1 MRKKLVIVFF
11 GLLCFLGF
19 LAGCGEKNEVLAVG
33 MKTLPNTLT
42 YTVGDPID
50 VKGGQVAVVFSEA
63 PEEVQVYD
71 LKEEMLDKA
80 SYDVYLTGVKNV
92 KVIYTFEGKE
102 YYTEFRV
109 EYFER
114 PFKEEAIEKINAFN
128 SSVSYGKEEAE
139 LVALYKSLAIAN
151 VKLSNNAQEAESV
164 VNNLMVKVSN
174 IPTKAEQD
182 KVSAALLKSQE
193 AAKAVVNS
201 YKKDAAVAGQYAQI
215 IALSKSIAIAEIGFA
230 TTAAEINL
238 AVELCKA
245 SVDNAILGNKTLDQ
259 INEAKIAAEAAKK
272 LAEEAKKAADDA
284 ADLSGNKAAA
294 SEAAKLAAQ
303 AAQAKA
309 EAAKAQAETAKTAA
323 EAAQAK
329 AETAKAAAEAAKAQA
344 EQIKNDV
351 NATKAEVDAAKAKAE
366 AAKAAAETA
375 KAQAETAKAAA
386 ETAKAEATQAELGAK
401 EAKLAAE
408 AAKAAAEAAKAL
420 AETAALNAAN
430 SANAAEVA
438 KDAAEAAKL
447 ATEDLYEQVKD
458 LIETLPQAAP
468 AIDEVNNYVANA
480 DYAGLELV
488 LVQTIKA
495 AYVAS
500 ITSARTE
507 PAIDALVVEAKALL
521 DSVNTALDNSILSQS
536 ELVAAKAQ
544 AQSLFINYVID
555 VAEYNK
561 SEVEEYL
568 NNGGFD
574 YSEGQEDAAAE
585 ALYAEVQKLIDEV
598 NEKIADANNQAEI
611 DGALAYGQSKAR
623 LETIYVDYYASYIV
637 RWLNQYF
644 RDTKEV
650 QKDNFSNVNW
660 NEALRIKDYYQTLIT
675 RLDKFDQLIDKAEEY
690 KEKLDAIR
698 TKAEE
703 VYDLVYSVETPIIV
717 EVPQRADQPN
727 KDSYNGTECSGASL
741 AEIVAKLSAAD
752 LDVPYSL
759 NPTGTNTTIEA
770 QLRAFETESGQIVDV
785 LATFEKYI
793 DRYNVSLAAA
803 KANAATGVIALIDD
817 LPQYGAN
824 NATAT
829 LTLDAGQEENAQV
842 KAAREAYELW
852 LDTYFDSIGYPAADE
867 PLNVAIVYNIA
878 DLEKAEARVQQL
890 VDAKNAAEVATD
902 GVIDLIKN
910 TATVPGYVVLDS
922 ETAIV
927 KAREEFDAWELLYE
941 IDQIN
946 RDLIVVV
953 DYSASPVTPL
963 YAKLVADEARLAE
976 LKLAKVAAEAIDAK
990 VDAVLA
996 DGEYIT
1002 LDAQYNDNAEIT
1014 AAETDLTAWLA
1025 EYFDTTDYAT
1035 AYAAEPINVEMVTK
1049 YADLVE
1055 YRERYTVLENAKA
1068 DAETA
1073 VTGVIALIAALPA
1086 VDEVALLDA
1095 LKNPTTHEADTDAA
1109 RVAYEA
1115 WIQTY
1120 FVADGYVAAD
1130 EPLNTAIV
1138 NNYRKL
1144 VDVEYRIEEL
1154 NEAKVAAQYVD
1165 TLMELTTSP
1174 YGYVALNNADE
1185 IEDAREAYTNW
1196 VALYNINGINE
1207 NLVNNLDKLE
1217 ASEVRLAKLQEA
1229 AIDVADVVDLINAIV
1244 DDGDYIKISDDAAID
1259 SLAAILAAEAAK
1271 AAWVQTYFTDEG
1283 FDYNAEPENAKIIS
1297 NNAKL
1302 ETYRARYNKLV
1313 EAKAAAED
1321 PTTGVIALVDAIA
1334 TTVTLAEYDNIY
1346 AARKAYNNWIK
1357 TYFTD
1362 QGYTAANEPINI
1374 SMSGLDVKAL
1384 TLLNA
1389 ETRYAELDALLKEL
1403 ANSIDNATT
1412 LVTEITSASDITA
1425 IEAVEAAIED
1435 AEAKFVNLRT
1445 ENTEDPKLFVKRYDD
1460 LIAARKSL
1468 EHILFDKAYDAAEL
1482 SISNLRDELVAQ
1494 MGINRVADTT
1504 AVQVKAAQGIAL
1516 IHAVVEPTDTTPEL
1530 GADNDYDRATYTNEM
1545 NTIEANT
1552 LKALYV
1558 AAKYLVSG
1566 DDVNGYD
1573 VVVYAPGLYKKFVP
1587 TTGDAITTV
1596 KDLTVDA
1603 LVGNGHVEFEGITV
1617 TGTVTVLGGGSNSV
1631 VFLKSNLNN
1640 IVVDKKDVKV
1650 SFDAETTV
1658 AGEVVL
1664 GLNVLTETDK
1674 VIVETNNNN
1683 LNLIVNCSVE
1693 IKGTKTTAELNLQVN
1708 KSVEIT
1714 TALKDVKVEAEEG
1727 VEYAFNGTTVK
1738 EDVAVD
1744 ENGEFVFPVGEI
1756 AKSDICEGTKELAYV
1771 VDGAT
1776 VSFGGEGST
1785 IAWSLAAAETG
1796 AAGYKYAVVFY
1807 APKSLSETAKPELTT
1822 EAPILASGY
1831 AKDDK
1836 GVYVVVVFKAVQEG
1850 SEYQVSVKWA
1860 ANAAATVYTVK
1871 FEAGTTFDLSA
1882 GTLSED
1888 EAKVAGEK
1896 AVATVEEAVI
1906 TFSGVL
1912 KLYAEN
1918 ELGEG
1923 YKAGYYVGYKIVP
1936 DKLANA
1942 EPVTGIIEVT
1952 TEVLLNG
1959 ATVEQV
1965 WGNKEFYYEIEFAKD
1980 IKLEGYAPETVTI
1993 NTKLNYAEIE
2003 KEVKFEATTAPSY
2016 AEEAVVWSV
2025 SDETLATITEDGTLL
2040 PLKGG
2045 YVTVYAKSKFN
2056 EEVVASYSVTILADV
2071 ASVIA
2076 SLPDNGSKVNV
2087 GVKGVVVAL
2096 QNGGYYVSD
2105 GTAAILVYDSNSAK
2119 VLKVNDYV
2127 AIVGQ
2132 GFLYSKDNK
2141 YCPEITSIKYY
2152 KLEDAPVVEYK
2163 AEEFDLGDATKLN
2176 MTTLQAAKDSKLYGK
2191 YIKITGT
2198 LNGSGYYWNV
2208 TDEVGNIFYIS
2219 NSYGSITSG
2228 LVAGCQA
2235 ELEVVVR
2242 DVNFKATSNNK
2253 ANTLG
2258 GALVNINA
2266 IFAKDILVD
2275 SAYEGGNV
2283 VINGLT
2289 YVEGKTIFSSLAA
2302 AVAAVPEGST
2312 INVLAGTYAEAF
2324 TITTSNLTI
2333 LGPNA
2338 KLAGNAEGRVDE
2350 AVISK
2355 KITIEAGVKNIT
2367 IKGFKFTAH
2376 GAFLAKNGVDGV
2388 EVSNNVIET
2397 YATNAF
2403 FDAQTYEVSNIK
2415 LNYNYSSLFQ
2425 PYRFGRFTNVTNVE
2439 TVGNDFTGNQTY
2451 FFDFINTAG
2460 WMAGELVVTDNRV
2473 LNSAQSFLYSKG
2485 VKNINAEIKNN
2496 YLENIASTAIDFRDM
2511 KDAEAKAVFNIELN
2525 TFNNAGCGWCPIR
2538 IRTAGYTATNELTI
2552 NVVNNKFIDSAWTD
2566 GTVVNFMENPSLS
2579 SAAEGF
2585 KQIYTVGKN
2594 YYEMN
2599 GVVVTELTDNH
2610 FTGAAISYEAP
2621 YASLEEYEE
2630 GIAPKPVVGTLSF
2643 ANKAQRTSYS
2653 TTKQVW
2659 TQNGVTLTNNKDKST
2674 ANVGDYANPARLYAS
2689 SQVIITVEGEGIAK
2703 VVFNANSN
2711 SYATALVNS
2720 LKAAGYTYTV
2730 SGKVVTLTFDKAV
2743 DEVKFNCSAQVRL
2756 NSIEVTY
2763 YE

>member
-42 YTVGDPID
+42 YTVGEPID
-50 VKGGQVAVVFSEA
+50 VKGGQLAVVFSEA
-63 PEEVQVYD
+63 PEEVQVFD
-71 LKEEMLDKA
+71 LKEEMLDKS

-92 KVIYTFEGKE
+92 KVIFTFEGKE
-102 YYTEFRV
+102 SYTEFRV

-182 KVSAALLKSQE
+182 KLSAALLKSQE
-193 AAKAVVNS
+193 AAKAVVS
-201 YKKDAAVAGQYAQI
+201 AYKKDAAVAGQYAQI
-215 IALSKSIAIAEIGFA
+215 IALSKSIAVAEIGFA

-272 LAEEAKKAADDA
+272 LAEDAKKAADDA
-284 ADLSGNKAAA
+284 AGLSGNKAQAA
-294 SEAAKLAAQ
+294 EAAKLAAE
-303 AAQAKA
+303 AAKAKA
-309 EAAKAQAETAKTAA
+309 EAAKTAAETAKTAA
-323 EAAQAK
+323 EAAKAK

-351 NATKAEVDAAKAKAE
+351 NATKAEVEAAKAKAE
-366 AAKAAAETA
+366 AAQAA
-375 KAQAETAKAAA
+375 AETAKAAA
-386 ETAKAEATQAELGAK
+386 ETAQAKAETAKAEAEAAKVGAK
-401 EAKLAAE
+401 DAQLAAE

-430 SANAAEVA
+430 SANAAEAA
-438 KDAAEAAKL
+438 KDAAEAAKK

-458 LIETLPQAAP
+458 LYETLPEAAP

-500 ITSARTE
+500 ITSARTKT
-507 PAIDALVVEAKALL
+507 AIDTLVVEAKGLL
-521 DSVNTALDNSILSQS
+521 DAVNTVSDNAGVSSS
-536 ELVAAKAQ
+536 EFLAAKAN
-544 AQSLFINYVID
+544 AQSLFVNYAID
-555 VAEYNK
+555 SLEYTK
-561 SEVEEYL
+561 AEVEEYL

-574 YSEGQEDAAAE
+574 YSEGQEDAAAD
-585 ALYAEVQKLIDEV
+585 ALYDEVQKLIDDV
-598 NEKIADANNQAEI
+598 NAKIAAATTVGEI
-611 DGALAYGQSKAR
+611 DAALAYGQSKAR

-650 QKDNFSNVNW
+650 EKSNFSDTNW

-741 AEIVAKLSAAD
+741 AEIVAKLSSAD

-770 QLRAFETESGQIVDV
+770 QLRAFEDENGQIVDV

-803 KANAATGVIALIDD
+803 KANAATGVIALIDA
-817 LPQYGAN
+817 LPQYGVN
-824 NATAT
+824 NGTAT
-829 LTLDAGQEENAQV
+829 LTLDEETLV
-842 KAAREAYELW
+842 VAARDAYTLW
-852 LDTYFDSIGYPAADE
+852 LDTYFDSIGYPAANE

-878 DLEKAEARVQQL
+878 DLEKAEARIQQL
-890 VDAKNAAEVATD
+890 KDAKAAAEVPAT
-902 GVIDLIKN
+902 GINDLIKN
-910 TATVPGYVVLDS
+910 TDAVNGYVVLDS
-922 ETAIV
+922 EEAIV

-941 IDQIN
+941 IDAIN
-946 RDLIVVV
+946 RDKIVV
-953 DYSASPVTPL
+953 DTTTPL

-976 LKLAKVAAEAIDAK
+976 LKLAKIDADAIDAK
-990 VDAVLA
+990 IDAVLA

-1002 LDAQYNDNAEIT
+1002 LNAAYDDNAQIT
-1014 AAETDLTAWLA
+1014 DAE
-1025 EYFDTTDYAT
+1025 TDYAT
-1035 AYAAEPINVEMVTK
+1035 WLATYFVAPEHDAANEPINVALVTK
-1049 YADLVE
+1049 HADLVE
-1055 YRERYTVLENAKA
+1055 YRERYTVLEAAKA

-1073 VTGVIALIAALPA
+1073 VTGIIALIAALPE

-1095 LKNPTTHEADTDAA
+1095 LKNPTTHEADALAA
-1109 RVAYEA
+1109 RAAYDA
-1115 WIQTY
+1115 WIQKY
-1120 FVADGYVAAD
+1120 FIDDGYVAAD
-1130 EPLNTAIV
+1130 EPLNTEIV
-1138 NNYRKL
+1138 NNYSKL
-1144 VDVEYRIEEL
+1144 VDVEYRIFEL

-1174 YGYVALNNADE
+1174 HGYVVLNNADE

-1196 VALYNINGINE
+1196 VAQYNINGINT
-1207 NLVNNLDKLE
+1207 NLINNLSKLV
-1217 ASEVRLAKLQEA
+1217 ASEERLAKLQEA
-1229 AIDVADVVDLINAIV
+1229 AVDVADVVDLINAIV
-1244 DDGDYIKISDDAAID
+1244 PDGDYIKISDDPAID

-1271 AAWVQTYFTDEG
+1271 AAWVQEYFTDEG
-1283 FDYNAEPENAKIIS
+1283 FDYDLEPENAKIIS
-1297 NNAKL
+1297 NNSKL
-1302 ETYRARYNKLV
+1302 ETYRARYNKLI

-1321 PTTGVIALVDAIA
+1321 PSTGVIALVDAIA
-1334 TTVTLAEYDNIY
+1334 ATVTLAEEEKIV

-1389 ETRYAELDALLKEL
+1389 ETRFAELDALLSEL

-1412 LVTEITSASDITA
+1412 LVTEITSDNDITV

-1435 AEAKFVNLRT
+1435 AEAKFVNLRN
-1445 ENTEDPKLFVKRYDD
+1445 ENTLDPKDFVKRYDD
-1460 LIAARKSL
+1460 LIAARKTL
-1468 EHILFDKAYDAAEL
+1468 EHILFEKAYDEAEE

-1516 IHAVVEPTDTTPEL
+1516 IHAVVEPTDTVLEL

-1552 LKALYV
+1552 LNSLYV

-1566 DDVNGYD
+1566 DATNGYD
-1573 VVVYAPGLYKKFVP
+1573 VVVYASGIYKKFVP

-1596 KDLTVDA
+1596 KDLTVDK
-1603 LVGNGHVEFEGITV
+1603 LVGNGHVEFDGITV
-1617 TGTVTVLGGGSNSV
+1617 TGTVTVLGGGSSSV

-1674 VIVETNNNN
+1674 VVVETNNNN

-1693 IKGTKTTAELNLQVN
+1693 IKGTKTTAELNLKVN

-1756 AKSDICEGTKELAYV
+1756 AKSDICEGTEELAYV

-1776 VSFGGEGST
+1776 VELGGEGST
-1785 IAWSLAAAETG
+1785 IAWSLSSVNTG
-1796 AAGYKYAVVFY
+1796 AAGYKYAVALY
-1807 APKSLSETAKPELTT
+1807 APKSLSENAKPELTT
-1822 EAPILASGY
+1822 EAPILSNISD
-1831 AKDDK
+1831 KDEN

-1860 ANAAATVYTVK
+1860 ANAAPIVYTVK
-1871 FEAGTTFDLSA
+1871 FLAGTTFDLSA

-1888 EAKVAGEK
+1888 DAKVAGEK

-1906 TFSGVL
+1906 TFSGEL
-1912 KLYAEN
+1912 KEYAEN

-1959 ATVEQV
+1959 TTVEQV
-1965 WGNKEFYYEIEFAKD
+1965 WGNKEFYYEIEFAQD
-1980 IKLEGYAPETVTI
+1980 IKLENYAPTSVTI
-1993 NTKLNYAEIE
+1993 TTKPTYTEIG
-2003 KEVKFEATTAPSY
+2003 KEVKFAAETSPAY
-2016 AEEAVVWSV
+2016 AVEDIVWSV
-2025 SDETLATITEDGTLL
+2025 DNEELAKISEDGTLT
-2040 PLKGG
+2040 PLKAGK
-2045 YVTVYAKSKFN
+2045 VTVYATSKVN
-2056 EEVVASYSVTILADV
+2056 EEIKASYYVVTLGDV
-2071 ASVIA
+2071 ATVIA
-2076 SLPDNGSKVNV
+2076 SLPDDGSKVDV
-2087 GVKGVVVAL
+2087 GIKGVVVAL

-2105 GTAAILVYDSNSAK
+2105 GTAAILVYDSTSASK
-2119 VLKVNDYV
+2119 LKVNDYV
-2127 AIVGQ
+2127 VITGK
-2132 GFLYSKDNK
+2132 GMLYSKDNK
-2141 YCPEITSIKYY
+2141 YCPEITTVKYY
-2152 KLEDAPVVEYK
+2152 KLTEEAPAVDYK
-2163 AEEFDLGDATKLN
+2163 AEEIDLGKVYALN
-2176 MTTLQAAKDSKLYGK
+2176 INSLQVAKDAGVYGK
-2191 YIKITGT
+2191 YIKVTGT
-2198 LNGSGYYWNV
+2198 LQGSGYYWNI
-2208 TDEVGNIFYIS
+2208 TDEAGNIFYIS

-2228 LVAGCQA
+2228 LVAGCTA

-2242 DVNFKATSNNK
+2242 DVNFKDTNNNK

-2258 GALVNINA
+2258 GALVKINA
-2266 IFAKDILVD
+2266 IFADDILVD

-2302 AVAAVPEGST
+2302 AVAAAEEGKT

-2338 KLAGNAEGRVDE
+2338 KLAGNDEKRVEG
-2350 AVISK
+2350 ATISK
-2355 KITIEAGVKNIT
+2355 KITIEAGVKNIVV
-2367 IKGFKFTAH
+2367 KGFEFTAH
-2376 GAFLAKNGVDGV
+2376 GSFLAKDGVDAV
-2388 EVSNNVIET
+2388 EVSNNTIET
-2397 YATNAF
+2397 YATSAF

-2415 LNYNYSSLFQ
+2415 LNYNYSKLFQ
-2425 PYRFGRFTNVTNVE
+2425 PYRFARFTNVTNVE
-2439 TVGNDFTGNQTY
+2439 TVGNDFTGNKEY
-2451 FFDFINTAG
+2451 FYDFINTAG

-2496 YLENIASTAIDFRDM
+2496 YLENITSTGIDFRDM

-2566 GTVVNFMENPSLS
+2566 GIVVNFIENPSLA

-2599 GVVVTELTDNH
+2599 GVAVTELTDDH

-2621 YASLEEYEE
+2621 YASLGEYEE

-2659 TQNGVTLTNNKDKST
+2659 TQNSVTLTNNKDKSSS
-2674 ANVGDYANPARLYAS
+2674 NVGDYANPARLYAS

-2711 SYATALVNS
+2711 SYATALGNS